1 MRKLTLAL
9 AGTAAVLVGL
19 GALLAQ
25 PGGGGDKGG
34 PASRPG
40 GHHGYPHV
48 IPPFAVEKLNLTD
61 DQKKQLDDLS
71 KEVIAKLEKIL
82 TPEQMKILHD
92 ARPPRPDRGPGG
104 PGDQGGRDRQG
115 NGHDGPPP
123 PPQDD

>member
-1 MRKLTLAL
+1 
-9 AGTAAVLVGL
+9 LV
-19 GALLAQ
+19 AQ
-25 PGGGGDKGG
+25 PGVRAGTGG

-61 DQKKQLDDLS
+61 DQKKQLEDLS

-92 ARPPRPDRGPGG
+92 ARPPRPDRGPG
-104 PGDQGGRDRQG
+104 DQGGQGGKGGHDRQG